1 MSVLFTAEC
10 GKALR
15 GESPNPQRDK
25 SAGFALRSA
34 RLFSLASLLAF
45 TGPVQAWPDHY
56 DAKQSEQGGSAAA
69 RSQTGSQDA
78 ASAEQEDA
86 QTFYVS
92 RVDQGAQEQCL
103 LCHRASGVAPQSGAR
118 LVLTTSPVANHQAF
132 LGLLSREAVDGNWVL
147 AKAVG
152 QQNHGG
158 GAVLS
163 QSSSLYAALQDYFV
177 LLGAGDAVPDEAN
190 TFWQGTEAEPREI
203 TLRRAALLFGGVVPS
218 DEGLESATES
228 EAGLRQ
234 AIADTLEGSGFKDF
248 ILRGANDRLLVEGL
262 LHGINFDISTF
273 DRYPELTEFLLTLPE
288 DKPQDFEDY
297 HDKPYLSRWD
307 ADWSFRWAISREPLE
322 LIAHV
327 IMNDLPYTE
336 ILTADHTM
344 VNAFSDL
351 AYRSSTGFSHEF
363 TDEQGFY
370 DRSQYNHFVPGHN
383 DGHIPHDREFEA
395 EEGEGIISFSDY
407 QAWPHAGVLST
418 QAWLARYPSTDTN
431 RNRARARWTY
441 FHFLGVDIER
451 SAPRTM
457 DPVALA
463 DTNNPTMKNS
473 ACTVCHERLDPVAG
487 AYESFGDLGHYLDQY
502 GGQDSLA
509 DSYKC
514 PECYGGDYGSTPY
527 EPGDTWY
534 RDMRDPGFEGAG
546 ADGHQD
552 SLQWLAHRIADDPR
566 FAAATVRF
574 WWPAVFGAK
583 PLVLPEDEALPD
595 YDAQLRAYNEQD
607 RLIKELAEE
616 FMASGFNAKAL
627 FTDMVMSR
635 WYRHSAV
642 TDPDAIEGREV
653 ELATV
658 GRGRLLGPEELDRK
672 NLAMFGRT
680 WRQWNLGSDP
690 HSFHRETALT
700 GHRAPFSGFY
710 GGIDGA
716 VVTERNRIITPLMAN
731 LTETLATD
739 LACQVVIEDFNRPA
753 SERYVFGLIERSSV
767 PGQLVQMEKRLP
779 GKVNE
784 NGQFKSHSL
793 EEEVTT
799 VAGPSR
805 VRIADLTQNAYQ
817 STDENST
824 EADLVIK
831 EVLFKQGS
839 RVVRRIEGTQLPRAT
854 NFVADQWTDDEGK
867 QHWRGQVEDGVG
879 WRMHEGAWV
888 EFTTTLAPG
897 DYQVEVRLGSVL
909 LDNNVNDSMRVRV
922 TMTATENIEQTAS
935 HALALGQI
943 ESLLLN
949 ALQRPATAAETSA
962 MLSVVTSTAAD
973 ARQRNAWFFDRSSH
987 CDTWSIW
994 PGEHRDS
1001 EWRARFADSEGM
1013 LRGWTAL
1020 LHGILSSYE
1029 YLHD

>member
-1 MSVLFTAEC
+1 MPVPTTVECCKAFRNHNADPQC
-10 GKALR
+10 GKSATLVLQRTALL
-15 GESPNPQRDK
+15 G
-25 SAGFALRSA
+25 L
-34 RLFSLASLLAF
+34 LSLLLSAS
-45 TGPVQAWPDHY
+45 PVHAWPGHSGVS
-56 DAKQSEQGGSAAA
+56 ASEEGGSPPA
-69 RSQTGSQDA
+69 SVQHGPQGV
-78 ASAEQEDA
+78 ASAQQGDA

-92 RVDQGAQEQCL
+92 QVDQGVQQQCL
-103 LCHRASGVAPQSGAR
+103 LCHRASGAAPQSGAR
-118 LVLTTSPVANHQAF
+118 LVLSSSPVANHRAF
-132 LGLLSREAVDGNWVL
+132 LDLLSQDGVDGSGVL
-147 AKAVG
+147 AKAAG
-152 QQNHGG
+152 LQSHGG

-163 QSSSLYAALQDYFV
+163 QSSSLYESLQDYLL
-177 LLGAGDAVPDEAN
+177 LLGEGDAAPDEAD
-190 TFWQGTEAEPREI
+190 TFWLGTGAESREV
-203 TLRRAALLFGGVVPS
+203 TLRRAALLFGGLVPG
-218 DEGLESATES
+218 DEALELAAQS

-234 AIADTLEGSGFKDF
+234 AIGDTLVGGGFKNF
-248 ILRGANDRLLVEGL
+248 ILRGANDRLLVDGL
-262 LHGINFDISTF
+262 LNGINFDISTV
-273 DRYPELTEFLLTLPE
+273 DRYPQLTEFLLSLPE
-288 DKPQDFEDY
+288 NTPPEFEEY
-297 HDKPYLSRWD
+297 HDKPFLSRWD
-307 ADWSFRWAISREPLE
+307 ADWSFRWAITREPLE

-327 IMNDLPYTE
+327 IMNDLPYGE

-370 DRSQYNHFVPGHN
+370 DRSQYNHFVPGYN

-395 EEGEGIISFSDY
+395 REGEGIISFSDY

-463 DTNNPTMKNS
+463 DTNNPTLKNS
-473 ACTVCHERLDPVAG
+473 ACVVCHERLDPVAG
-487 AYESFGDLGHYLDQY
+487 AYQSFGDLGHYLDQY

-514 PECYGGDYGSTPY
+514 PECYGGEYGSTPY

-534 RDMRDPGFEGAG
+534 RDMRDPGFEGASSDG
-546 ADGHQD
+546 AQD
-552 SLQWLAHRIADDPR
+552 SLQWLAHRIVDDPR

-574 WWPAVFGAK
+574 WWPAVFGAQ
-583 PLVLPEDEALPD
+583 PLVAPEDKQLPD

-607 RLIKELAEE
+607 SLIEELAGE
-616 FMASGFNAKAL
+616 FVTSGFNARTL

-642 TDPDAIEGREV
+642 TDADLVAGREV

-672 NLAMFGRT
+672 NLAVFGRT
-680 WRQWNLGSDP
+680 WRQWNLGTDP
-690 HSFHRETALT
+690 HSFYRETALS

-716 VVTERNRIITPLMAN
+716 VVTERNRTITPLMAN

-739 LACQVVIEDFNRPA
+739 LACQVVVEDFNRPA
-753 SERYVFGLIERSSV
+753 GERYVFNLMERNSV
-767 PGQLVQMEKRLP
+767 PGQLVELKQSLP
-779 GKVNE
+779 GKVAD
-784 NGQFKSHSL
+784 NGQLTAHSL
-793 EEEVTT
+793 REEVTI

-805 VRIADLTQNAYQ
+805 VRIDDLTRDAHESSDEEWTNA
-817 STDENST
+817 E
-824 EADLVIK
+824 LVIK
-831 EVLFKQGS
+831 EVLFMQGS
-839 RVVRRIEGTQLPRAT
+839 RVVRRIEGTELPRA
-854 NFVADQWTDDEGK
+854 NDFVADQWTDDEGEL
-867 QHWRGQVEDGVG
+867 HWRGQVEHDGG
-879 WRMHEGAWV
+879 WRMHSGAWV
-888 EFTTTLAPG
+888 EFATTLAPG
-897 DYQVEVRLGSVL
+897 LYQVEVRLGSVL
-909 LDNNVNDSMRVRV
+909 LDNNVNDSMQVRV
-922 TMTATENIEQTAS
+922 TVTATENIEQTAS
-935 HALALGQI
+935 GASALGQI
-943 ESLLLN
+943 ESLVVS
-949 ALQRPATAAETSA
+949 ALHRPPRPAEAEA
-962 MLSVVTSTAAD
+962 MLSLVTETAAD
-973 ARQRNAWFFDRSSH
+973 ARQRNDWFFDHNSH

-994 PGEHRDS
+994 PRDHS
-1001 EWRARFADSEGM
+1001 DAEWRARFEDSEGM

-1020 LHGILSSYE
+1020 LHSILSSYE

>member
-1 MSVLFTAEC
+1 MLVPITVEC
-10 GKALR
+10 NTSRARNCG
-15 GESPNPQRDK
+15 PQCGK
-25 SAGFALRSA
+25 SAGFVLRYWREFILS
-34 RLFSLASLLAF
+34 SLLLLA
-45 TGPVQAWPDHY
+45 GPAQAWPSH
-56 DAKQSEQGGSAAA
+56 AGANQFEQGALPATSA
-69 RSQTGSQDA
+69 RTGS
-78 ASAEQEDA
+78 QEDA
-86 QTFYVS
+86 QAFYVS
-92 RVDQGAQEQCL
+92 QVDQGVQLQCL
-103 LCHRASGVAPQSGAR
+103 LCHQASGAAPKSGAR
-118 LVLTTSPVANHQAF
+118 LVLSTSPVANHQAF
-132 LGLLSREAVDGNWVL
+132 SELLTQEEVDGDWVL

-163 QSSSLYAALQDYFV
+163 QSGSLYAALQDYFV
-177 LLGAGDAVPDEAN
+177 LLGQDVVSPDEAYD
-190 TFWQGTEAEPREI
+190 FWQGTEAEPRAI
-203 TLRRAALLFGGVVPS
+203 TLRRAALLFGGVVPG
-218 DEGLESATES
+218 DEALESAS
-228 EAGLRQ
+228 QSDAGLRQ
-234 AIADTLEGSGFKDF
+234 AITDTLDGDGFKDF
-248 ILRGANDRLLVEGL
+248 IMRGANDRLLVGGL
-262 LHGINFDISTF
+262 LHGVNFDISTF

-288 DKPQDFEDY
+288 DKPPELEDY
-297 HDKPYLSRWD
+297 HDKPFLSRGD
-307 ADWSFRWAISREPLE
+307 ADWSFRWAITREPLE

-370 DRSQYNHFVPGHN
+370 DRSQYNHFVPGYN
-383 DGHIPHDREFEA
+383 DGHIPHDREFETR
-395 EEGEGIISFSDY
+395 EGEGIISFSDY

-473 ACTVCHERLDPVAG
+473 ACTVCHERLDPLAG

-502 GGQDSLA
+502 GGRDSLA

-534 RDMRDPGFEGAG
+534 RDMRDPGFEGAVAEG
-546 ADGHQD
+546 PQD
-552 SLQWLAHRIADDPR
+552 SLQWLALRIADDPR

-583 PLVLPEDEALPD
+583 PLVLPEDRELPD
-595 YDAQLRAYNEQD
+595 YDAQLRAYTEQD
-607 RLIKELAEE
+607 RLIEELAGE
-616 FMASGFNAKAL
+616 FEASGFNARAL

-635 WYRHSAV
+635 WYRHSVV
-642 TDPDAIEGREV
+642 TDPDAIEGRDG
-653 ELATV
+653 ELSTV
-658 GRGRLLGPEELDRK
+658 GRGRLLSPEELDRK
-672 NLAMFGRT
+672 NLATFGRT

-690 HSFHRETALT
+690 HSFYRETALS

-716 VVTERNRIITPLMAN
+716 VVTERNRTITPLMAN

-753 SERYVFGLIERSSV
+753 SERYVFRLMERDSV
-767 PGQLVQMEKRLP
+767 PGQLVRLERSLP
-779 GKVNE
+779 GKVTDNY
-784 NGQFKSHSL
+784 QHKPHL
-793 EEEVTT
+793 LRDEVTT

-805 VRIADLTQNAYQ
+805 VRIADLTQNAYE
-817 STDENST
+817 SNDEKWTD
-824 EADLVIK
+824 ADLVIK
-831 EVLFKQGS
+831 EVVFKQGS
-839 RVVRRIEGTQLPRAT
+839 RVVTRIEGTQLPRAT
-854 NFVADQWTDDEGK
+854 GFLADRWTDDEGE
-867 QHWRGQVEDGVG
+867 QHWRGQVEHGLG

-888 EFTTTLAPG
+888 EFTTSLAPG
-897 DYQVEVRLGSVL
+897 DYQVEVRLGSFL
-909 LDNNVNDSMRVRV
+909 LENNVNDSMRVRV
-922 TMTATENIEQTAS
+922 TMTATENIEQTTS

-943 ESLLLN
+943 ESLVVN
-949 ALQRPATAAETSA
+949 ALQRPATPAETSA
-962 MLSVVTSTAAD
+962 MLSVVMNTAAD
-973 ARQRNAWFFDRSSH
+973 ARQRTEWFLGRSSH

-994 PGEHRDS
+994 GDHS
-1001 EWRARFADSEGM
+1001 WAEWQARFEDSEGM
-1013 LRGWTAL
+1013 MRGWTAL

>member
-1 MSVLFTAEC
+1 VI
-10 GKALR
+10 
-15 GESPNPQRDK
+15 
-25 SAGFALRSA
+25 
-34 RLFSLASLLAF
+34 
-45 TGPVQAWPDHY
+45 PD
-56 DAKQSEQGGSAAA
+56 
-69 RSQTGSQDA
+69 
-78 ASAEQEDA
+78 
-86 QTFYVS
+86 
-92 RVDQGAQEQCL
+92 
-103 LCHRASGVAPQSGAR
+103 
-118 LVLTTSPVANHQAF
+118 
-132 LGLLSREAVDGNWVL
+132 
-147 AKAVG
+147 
-152 QQNHGG
+152 
-158 GAVLS
+158 
-163 QSSSLYAALQDYFV
+163 
-177 LLGAGDAVPDEAN
+177 
-190 TFWQGTEAEPREI
+190 TEALE
-203 TLRRAALLFGGVVPS
+203 LAAQ
-218 DEGLESATES
+218 S

-234 AIADTLEGSGFKDF
+234 AIADTLVGAGFKNF
-248 ILRGANDRLLVEGL
+248 IMRAANDRLLVDGL
-262 LHGINFDISTF
+262 LNGINFDISTF

-288 DKPQDFEDY
+288 DKPPEFEEY
-297 HDKPYLSRWD
+297 HDKPFLSRWD
-307 ADWSFRWAISREPLE
+307 ADWSFRWAITREPLE

-327 IMNDLPYTE
+327 VMNDLPYGE

-370 DRSQYNHFVPGHN
+370 DRSQYNHFVPGYN

-395 EEGEGIISFSDY
+395 KEGEGIISFSDY

-451 SAPRTM
+451 SASRTI

-463 DTNNPTMKNS
+463 DTNNPTLKNS

-534 RDMRDPGFEGAG
+534 RDMRDPGFEGALAAG
-546 ADGHQD
+546 PKD

-583 PLVLPEDEALPD
+583 PLVLPEDKELPD

-607 RLIKELAEE
+607 SLIEELAGE
-616 FMASGFNAKAL
+616 FAASDFNARTL
-627 FTDMVMSR
+627 LTDMVMSR

-642 TDPDAIEGREV
+642 TDPDLIAGREV
-653 ELATV
+653 ELSTV

-672 NLAMFGRT
+672 NLAVFGRT
-680 WRQWNLGSDP
+680 WRQWNLGADP
-690 HSFHRETALT
+690 HSFYRETALS

-716 VVTERNRIITPLMAN
+716 VVTERNRTITPLMAN

-739 LACQVVIEDFNRPA
+739 LACQVVIEDFNRP
-753 SERYVFGLIERSSV
+753 EDDRYVFQLIERNSV
-767 PGQLVQMEKRLP
+767 PGQLVQMEKSLP
-779 GKVNE
+779 GKVND

-805 VRIADLTQNAYQ
+805 VRIDDLTQDAYE
-817 STDENST
+817 SSDENWT
-824 EADLVIK
+824 DADLVIR

-839 RVVRRIEGTQLPRAT
+839 RVVRRIQGTQLAQA
-854 NFVADQWTDDEGK
+854 NSFVADVWTDDDGE
-867 QHWRGQVEDGVG
+867 QHWRGQVEHGVG

-888 EFTTTLAPG
+888 EFATTLAPG
-897 DYQVEVRLGSVL
+897 AYLVEVRLGSVL
-909 LDNNVNDSMRVRV
+909 LNNNVNDSMQVRV
-922 TMTATENIEQTAS
+922 TVTATENIEQTAS
-935 HALALGQI
+935 GARALSQI
-943 ESLLLN
+943 ESLVAN
-949 ALQRPATAAETSA
+949 AMQRPATPEETRD
-962 MLSVVTSTAAD
+962 MLSVVRDTATD
-973 ARQRNAWFFDRSSH
+973 ARQRSDWFFDRSSH

-994 PGEHRDS
+994 PGEHS
-1001 EWRARFADSEGM
+1001 QAEWRARFEDSEGM
-1013 LRGWTAL
+1013 MRGWTAL
-1020 LHGILSSYE
+1020 LHGIMSSYE